1 MKRMNY
7 IRQSLEVHDPMQVTE
22 KIRDYASRKKEEKI
36 LEIWKKDL
44 LQPKIGELVAK
55 MQNEKLRI
63 PRNDYSVQNLEIN
76 GDELRLAIKAEQ
88 SPASVDQL

>member
-1 MKRMNY
+1 M
-7 IRQSLEVHDPMQVTE
+7 TE

-76 GDELRLAIKAEQ
+76 GDEFRLAIKAE
-88 SPASVDQL
+88 

>member
-1 MKRMNY
+1 M
-7 IRQSLEVHDPMQVTE
+7 TE

-63 PRNDYSVQNLEIN
+63 PRNDYSVKNLEIN
-76 GDELRLAIKAEQ
+76 GDELRLAIKAE
-88 SPASVDQL
+88 

>member
-1 MKRMNY
+1 
-7 IRQSLEVHDPMQVTE
+7 VTE

-63 PRNDYSVQNLEIN
+63 PRNDYSVKNLEIN
-76 GDELRLAIKAEQ
+76 GDELRLAIKAE
-88 SPASVDQL
+88 

>member
-1 MKRMNY
+1 M
-7 IRQSLEVHDPMQVTE
+7 TE

-55 MQNEKLRI
+55 MQNEKLRK

-76 GDELRLAIKAEQ
+76 GDELRLAIKAE
-88 SPASVDQL
+88 

>member
-1 MKRMNY
+1 
-7 IRQSLEVHDPMQVTE
+7 MQVTE

-63 PRNDYSVQNLEIN
+63 PRNDYSVQNLEIS
-76 GDELRLAIKAEQ
+76 GDELRLAIKA
-88 SPASVDQL
+88 D

>member
-1 MKRMNY
+1 
-7 IRQSLEVHDPMQVTE
+7 MQVTE

-76 GDELRLAIKAEQ
+76 RDELRLAIKAE
-88 SPASVDQL
+88 

>member
-1 MKRMNY
+1 
-7 IRQSLEVHDPMQVTE
+7 VTE

-63 PRNDYSVQNLEIN
+63 PRNDYSV
-76 GDELRLAIKAEQ
+76 
-88 SPASVDQL
+88 

>member
-1 MKRMNY
+1 
-7 IRQSLEVHDPMQVTE
+7 MQVTE

-63 PRNDYSVQNLEIN
+63 PRNDYSVQNLQIN
-76 GDELRLAIKAEQ
+76 GDELRLAIKAE
-88 SPASVDQL
+88 

>member
-1 MKRMNY
+1 M
-7 IRQSLEVHDPMQVTE
+7 TE

-76 GDELRLAIKAEQ
+76 GDELRLAIKAE
-88 SPASVDQL
+88 